1 MKFWTK
7 VLFLGAISF
16 IALTAVAFLIALT
29 IENDSTALKERSS
42 HTNNAANSNRL

>member
-29 IENDSTALKERSS
+29 IENDSTALKERSY
-42 HTNNAANSNRL
+42 NNN